1 MLPNGTAYDLRKIYG
16 RFIERYSRPYVP
28 APSLSLHNL
37 NASHWR
43 ETVFTNR
50 AKRAFGGR
58 ESWAMSPTILQPLV
72 KAPGRKSN
80 APRAARPVARI
91 PRQALIDRRDHC
103 MVAIARFWSQPGD
116 RGSLFEKARQ
126 LLTRHWS
133 AASWRARADIL
144 RTAEWLIGIG
154 TKGADPTSI
163 GPLGTRVTRPACGR
177 SGDDRNRGA

>member
-1 MLPNGTAYDLRKIYG
+1 
-16 RFIERYSRPYVP
+16 
-28 APSLSLHNL
+28 
-37 NASHWR
+37 
-43 ETVFTNR
+43 
-50 AKRAFGGR
+50 
-58 ESWAMSPTILQPLV
+58 MSPTILQPWV

-154 TKGADPTSI
+154 TTGADPTSI
-163 GPLGTRVTRPACGR
+163 IPDGARVIRSARDR